1 MGSRNGAAKEWAA
14 GVEMDGPAT
23 RRLVRALEA
32 GVSLRDCE
40 ARFGHSAGTL
50 RRAALDAGWDGSSR
64 GAAARSPPPS
74 GAARVAA
81 PEWWRG

>member
-1 MGSRNGAAKEWAA
+1 MGSRNGAANECGDA
-14 GVEMDGPAT
+14 VEMDGPAT

-32 GVSLRDCE
+32 GASLRDCE
-40 ARFGHSAGTL
+40 ARFGHSTHTL
-50 RRAALDAGWDGSSR
+50 RRLALSAGWDGSSR
-64 GAAARSPPPS
+64 GAAACSPPPS